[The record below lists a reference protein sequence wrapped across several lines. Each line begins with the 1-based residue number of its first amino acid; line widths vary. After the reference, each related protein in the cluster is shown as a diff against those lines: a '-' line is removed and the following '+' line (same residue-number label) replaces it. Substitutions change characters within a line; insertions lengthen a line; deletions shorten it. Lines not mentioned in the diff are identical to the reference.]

1 MYIRLPYEIINKS
14 LCIYWTMRNDRPD
27 YHCSSVVKEKH
38 LTNNKEG
45 SGFKFKLQNSNYSI
59 TKKYSK

>member
-1 MYIRLPYEIINKS
+1 MNK
-14 LCIYWTMRNDRPD
+14 LDNMRNDRPD
-27 YHCSSVVKEKH
+27 YHCSSVIEEKH

-45 SGFKFKLQNSNYSI
+45 SGFKFKLQNSNYSL